1 MMAFFIFISPEIW
14 CCQPPLSAGVVMY
27 NSQLSTLVLRGDN
40 SLYTT
45 DTGSKQGAKI
55 DKDGFH

>member
-1 MMAFFIFISPEIW
+1 
-14 CCQPPLSAGVVMY
+14 MY